1 MTKPTLHISIGSTA
15 AYLQRNYLDRAETA
29 AGADA
34 RRVLAELRQSAA
46 RSFDAD
52 PLALQRVLMLLEP
65 PLSEDELG
73 RGDDPSPSE
82 LAAYNALTLF
92 AQHMQGATKPVH
104 TTECSFARACGRLQT
119 LSESNSIKPR
129 FDAMQSARDE
139 ASRVLHLR
147 SLVTLLRS
155 KELAFDYGSFARD
168 LRSLQ
173 YPARRDGVLLRW
185 GRDYAVGTLR
195 PKAQRT
201 AEAEP
206 GITSPFST
214 S

>member
-1 MTKPTLHISIGSTA
+1 MTKPTLQIGIGSTA
-15 AYLQRNYLDRAETA
+15 PYLQRNYLDRAETA

-34 RRVLAELRQSAA
+34 RRILAELRQSAA
-46 RSFDAD
+46 RTFDAD
-52 PLALQRVLMLLEP
+52 PLALQKVLMLLEP
-65 PLSEDELG
+65 PLSDDELG
-73 RGDDPSPSE
+73 RGDAPSPSE

-92 AQHMQGATKPVH
+92 AQHMQSARKPVH

-139 ASRVLHLR
+139 TSRVLHLR

-155 KELAFDYGSFARD
+155 QELAFDYGNFARD

-173 YPARRDGVLLRW
+173 YPTRRDGVLLRW

-195 PKAQRT
+195 PKAQRA

-206 GITSPFST
+206 DITSPFAT

>member
-15 AYLQRNYLDRAETA
+15 SYLQRNYLDRAETA

-46 RSFDAD
+46 RSVSTD

-65 PLSEDELG
+65 PLSDDALG
-73 RGDDPSPSE
+73 HTDKPSPSE

-92 AQHMQGATKPVH
+92 AQHMQSATKPAH

-173 YPARRDGVLLRW
+173 YLSL
-185 GRDYAVGTLR
+185 
-195 PKAQRT
+195 
-201 AEAEP
+201 
-206 GITSPFST
+206 IHI
-214 S
+214 

>member
-1 MTKPTLHISIGSTA
+1 MTKPTLQIGIGSTA
-15 AYLQRNYLDRAETA
+15 SYLQRNYLDRAETA

-34 RRVLAELRQSAA
+34 RRILAELRQSAA
-46 RSFDAD
+46 RTFDAD
-52 PLALQRVLMLLEP
+52 PLALQKVLMLLKP
-65 PLSEDELG
+65 PLSDDELG
-73 RGDDPSPSE
+73 RGDAPSPSE

-92 AQHMQGATKPVH
+92 AQHMQSARKPVH

-139 ASRVLHLR
+139 TSRVLHLR

-155 KELAFDYGSFARD
+155 QELAFDYGNFARD

-173 YPARRDGVLLRW
+173 YPTRRDGVLLRW

-195 PKAQRT
+195 PKAQRA

-206 GITSPFST
+206 DITSPFAT

>member
-1 MTKPTLHISIGSTA
+1 MTQPTLYVSVGNTVTN
-15 AYLQRNYLDRAETA
+15 LQRNYLDRAETA

-34 RRVLAELRQSAA
+34 RRILAELRQSAA
-46 RSFDAD
+46 RSFNAD
-52 PLALQRVLMLLEP
+52 PLALQRILMLLEP
-65 PLSEDELG
+65 PLSDNELG
-73 RGDDPSPSE
+73 HDITPSPSE
-82 LAAYNALTLF
+82 LAAYNSLTLF
-92 AQHMQGATKPVH
+92 AQHMQSATQPVH
-104 TTECSFARACGRLQT
+104 TAECSFARACGRLQT

-139 ASRVLHLR
+139 ISRVQHLR

-168 LRSLQ
+168 LRALQ
-173 YPARRDGVLLRW
+173 YPSRRDGVLLRW

-195 PKAQRT
+195 PKAQRA

-206 GITSPFST
+206 DITSPFTT

>member
-15 AYLQRNYLDRAETA
+15 SYLQRNYLDRAETA

-65 PLSEDELG
+65 PLTDDELG
-73 RGDDPSPSE
+73 RSDTPSPSE

-92 AQHMQGATKPVH
+92 AQHMQSATKPVH

-195 PKAQRT
+195 PKAQR
-201 AEAEP
+201 AAKAEP
-206 GITSPFST
+206 DITSPFAAS
-214 S
+214 

>member
-1 MTKPTLHISIGSTA
+1 
-15 AYLQRNYLDRAETA
+15 
-29 AGADA
+29 
-34 RRVLAELRQSAA
+34 
-46 RSFDAD
+46 
-52 PLALQRVLMLLEP
+52 MLLEP
-65 PLSEDELG
+65 PLTDDELG
-73 RGDDPSPSE
+73 RGDTPSPSE

-92 AQHMQGATKPVH
+92 AQHMQSATKPVH

-173 YPARRDGVLLRW
+173 YPSRRDGVLLRW

-195 PKAQRT
+195 PKAQR
-201 AEAEP
+201 AAKAEP
-206 GITSPFST
+206 DITSPFAAS
-214 S
+214 

>member
-1 MTKPTLHISIGSTA
+1 MTKPTLQIGIGSTA
-15 AYLQRNYLDRAETA
+15 SYLQRNYLDRAETA

-34 RRVLAELRQSAA
+34 RRILAELRQSAA
-46 RSFDAD
+46 RTFDAD
-52 PLALQRVLMLLEP
+52 PLALQKVLMLLEP
-65 PLSEDELG
+65 PLSDDELG
-73 RGDDPSPSE
+73 RGDAPSPSE

-92 AQHMQGATKPVH
+92 AQHMQSARKPVH

-139 ASRVLHLR
+139 TSHVLHLR

-155 KELAFDYGSFARD
+155 QELAFDYGNFARD

-173 YPARRDGVLLRW
+173 YPTRRDGVLLRW

-195 PKAQRT
+195 PKAQRA

-206 GITSPFST
+206 DITSPFAT

>member
-1 MTKPTLHISIGSTA
+1 MTKPTLQIGIGSTA
-15 AYLQRNYLDRAETA
+15 SYLQRNYLDRAETA

-34 RRVLAELRQSAA
+34 RRILAELRQSAA
-46 RSFDAD
+46 RTFDAD
-52 PLALQRVLMLLEP
+52 PLALQKVLMLLEP
-65 PLSEDELG
+65 PLSDDELG
-73 RGDDPSPSE
+73 RGDAPSPSE

-92 AQHMQGATKPVH
+92 AQHMQSARKPVH

-139 ASRVLHLR
+139 TSRVLHLR

-155 KELAFDYGSFARD
+155 QELAFDYGNFARD

-173 YPARRDGVLLRW
+173 YPTRRDGVLLRW

-195 PKAQRT
+195 PKAQRA

-206 GITSPFST
+206 DITSPFAT

>member
-15 AYLQRNYLDRAETA
+15 SYLQRNYLDRAETA

-34 RRVLAELRQSAA
+34 RRVLAELRQGAA

-65 PLSEDELG
+65 PLSDDELG
-73 RGDDPSPSE
+73 RGDTPSPSE

-92 AQHMQGATKPVH
+92 AQHMQSATKPVH
-104 TTECSFARACGRLQT
+104 TTECSFARACGRRQT

-173 YPARRDGVLLRW
+173 YPSRRDGVLLRW
-185 GRDYAVGTLR
+185 GRGYAVGTLR
-195 PKAQRT
+195 PKAQR
-201 AEAEP
+201 AAKAEP
-206 GITSPFST
+206 DITSPFAT

>member
-15 AYLQRNYLDRAETA
+15 SYLQRNYLDRAETA

-34 RRVLAELRQSAA
+34 RRVLAELRQGAA

-65 PLSEDELG
+65 PLSADELG
-73 RGDDPSPSE
+73 RGDTPSPSE

-92 AQHMQGATKPVH
+92 AQHMQSATKPVH
-104 TTECSFARACGRLQT
+104 TTECSFARTCGRLQT

-173 YPARRDGVLLRW
+173 YPSRRDGVLLRW

-195 PKAQRT
+195 PKAQRA

-206 GITSPFST
+206 DITSPFAT

>member
-15 AYLQRNYLDRAETA
+15 SYLQRNYLDRAETA

-73 RGDDPSPSE
+73 HGDAPSPSE

-92 AQHMQGATKPVH
+92 AQHMQSATKPVH

-173 YPARRDGVLLRW
+173 YPSRRDGILLRW
-185 GRDYAVGTLR
+185 GRGYAVGTLR
-195 PKAQRT
+195 PKAQRA

-206 GITSPFST
+206 DITSPFAT

>member
-15 AYLQRNYLDRAETA
+15 SYLQRNYLDRAETA

-46 RSFDAD
+46 RSVSTD

-65 PLSEDELG
+65 PLSDDELG
-73 RGDDPSPSE
+73 HTDKPSPSE

-92 AQHMQGATKPVH
+92 AQHMQSATKPAH

-173 YPARRDGVLLRW
+173 YPSRRDGILLRW
-185 GRDYAVGTLR
+185 GRGYAVGTLR
-195 PKAQRT
+195 PKAQRA

-206 GITSPFST
+206 DITSPFAT